1 MCCPPGPLGVIFF
14 DSAHGPIVAQV
25 RESSPLVNE
34 VWKGDYV
41 LTLDGEDARKLT
53 ADDLATLL
61 RARSDRQRTLT
72 VAAQTTRC

>member
-1 MCCPPGPLGVIFF
+1 M
-14 DSAHGPIVAQV
+14 
-25 RESSPLVNE
+25 NE